1 MSGNGAQAAGR
12 VGGEGERAAWR
23 IYVLWANGCWKIIEL
38 VILDHFLY

>member
-23 IYVLWANGCWKIIEL
+23 IYVLANGCWKIIEL